1 MRVSGIY
8 CEGRPI
14 HKRGN
19 GERKGER
26 ERETTTVTLDRF
38 NAQSTVGEDHMGLER
53 EIYCSGKGAGM
64 QNYWIVFLSTWQ
76 RQNAV
81 KLREEE
87 FVDTDEIAV
96 ICFM

>member
-53 EIYCSGKGAGM
+53 DLLFGERSRNAKLLDSLSFYMVATECGEITGRG
-64 QNYWIVFLSTWQ
+64 
-76 RQNAV
+76 
-81 KLREEE
+81 
-87 FVDTDEIAV
+87 
-96 ICFM
+96 ICRH